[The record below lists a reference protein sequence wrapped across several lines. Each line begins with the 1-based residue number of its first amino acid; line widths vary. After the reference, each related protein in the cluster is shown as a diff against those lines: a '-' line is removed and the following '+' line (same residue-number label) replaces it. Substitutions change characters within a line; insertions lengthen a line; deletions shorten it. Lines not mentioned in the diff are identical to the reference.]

1 MFVYITILY
10 FKYLFYK
17 YIKKLL
23 PLTANEPV
31 APVGNEADGLIISV
45 PSEFMLNLSTPF
57 TLTVNKSPDGDG
69 FVIRDNDDV
78 NAPIKFT
85 EPVISELVVTIVSI
99 DVVPLASF
107 LKNNLPSNVFTANS
121 PNDKSLTDGTF
132 D

>member
-85 EPVISELVVTIVSI
+85 EPVIS
-99 DVVPLASF
+99 
-107 LKNNLPSNVFTANS
+107 
-121 PNDKSLTDGTF
+121 
-132 D
+132 